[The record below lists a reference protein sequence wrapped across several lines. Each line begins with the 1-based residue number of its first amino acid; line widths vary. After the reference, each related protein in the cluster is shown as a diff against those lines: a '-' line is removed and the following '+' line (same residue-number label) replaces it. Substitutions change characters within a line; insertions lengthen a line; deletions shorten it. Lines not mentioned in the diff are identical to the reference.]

1 MIELNEFYIT
11 QERFAVLFF
20 LPALILQNYPLHITV
35 MLQLCPLDVAERTL
49 MLQLCTSDVA
59 HNKTTLS
66 EKLEKG
72 RFLIKNR
79 RNTVT
84 RQ

>member
-1 MIELNEFYIT
+1 
-11 QERFAVLFF
+11 
-20 LPALILQNYPLHITV
+20 
-35 MLQLCPLDVAERTL
+35 MLQLWYSDVAKRPL

-72 RFLIKNR
+72 RFLRKNA
-79 RNTVT
+79 RNTEGVLKT
-84 RQ
+84 HSHREHIAFKKKKRKSYVFYVAMCLTPYK